1 MSIIDGIIRF
11 DQEFDEVFHLRLI
24 GLHQVAEILEIFHFP
39 CLGPELDLTV
49 AAVVQGNIQ
58 DFRDV
63 EERRVVPAF
72 GLMRD
77 LRFDAADDAITA
89 GIFQGDASVHH
100 GRDDDF
106 IVVHS
111 RITQA

>member
-58 DFRDV
+58 DFAMLKNAASCQLRSYAGPAV
-63 EERRVVPAF
+63 RR
-72 GLMRD
+72 
-77 LRFDAADDAITA
+77 
-89 GIFQGDASVHH
+89 
-100 GRDDDF
+100 
-106 IVVHS
+106 S
-111 RITQA
+111 R